1 MIQIPA
7 NVSNSPRRIAKAQ
20 LSTEPNDGAPPANIS
35 LIRFD
40 YWRTVAID
48 HQRPNKKQPWACYRQ
63 ANLVVN

>member
-1 MIQIPA
+1 
-7 NVSNSPRRIAKAQ
+7 
-20 LSTEPNDGAPPANIS
+20 